1 MLNTSSSSALDPTRR
16 MGAYPL
22 DSGCYR
28 FSVWGPLLQQIELK
42 MLCPIERKIPL
53 QQDEEGYWQVELE
66 GIPAGPVEY
75 LFVLHHEQGQVERP
89 DPASRWQPHGVHG
102 PSRILDPSFDWQDGA
117 WQGIPL
123 PQWILYELHVGTFTP
138 EGTFAAIIPRL
149 PELLDLGVNV
159 LELMPVAQCP
169 GGRNWGYDGV
179 YPYAVQTAYGG
190 AQGLKQLVDACHQ
203 AGMAVILDVV
213 YNHMGP
219 EGNYLREFGP
229 YFTDKYHTPWGAA
242 LNFDDRY
249 CDGVREFFL
258 QNAEFWLEEFHLDGL
273 RLDAIHA
280 IYDFS
285 ARPFLRELSERV
297 EALGQRTGWK
307 RQLIAETDLNDVKI
321 ISPREQGGYGID
333 AQWCDDFHH
342 CVHTLLTGEKEG
354 YYEDFGQL
362 EQLAKSYRESY
373 VFSGQYS
380 PHRARRYGNSAAQH
394 PGSQFVICIQN
405 HDQIG
410 NRMLGER
417 LSQLT
422 SFEGLK
428 LAAATLLLAPMLPML
443 YMGEEYG
450 ETAPFQYFV
459 SHGDP
464 DLVEAVRQ
472 GRRKE
477 FSAFTWKGEV
487 PDPQSEETFYRSKL
501 NWDLKSAGQHQ
512 ALWRWYQTLIRLR
525 KTLPALQTF
534 QRESVQAHLFADCGL
549 ALQRCQGSHALLALF
564 NFSPDHSATYS
575 GWSAGTW
582 QKVLDSNDPDW
593 LGAGSQLPYQSQGD
607 PVEVPAYGVVV
618 YGLSGLSV

>member
-1 MLNTSSSSALDPTRR
+1 MWAP
-16 MGAYPL
+16 
-22 DSGCYR
+22 
-28 FSVWGPLLQQIELK
+28 
-42 MLCPIERKIPL
+42 
-53 QQDEEGYWQVELE
+53 
-66 GIPAGPVEY
+66 
-75 LFVLHHEQGQVERP
+75 
-89 DPASRWQPHGVHG
+89 
-102 PSRILDPSFDWQDGA
+102 
-117 WQGIPL
+117 
-123 PQWILYELHVGTFTP
+123 GTFTP

-203 AGMAVILDVV
+203 VGMAVILDVV

-258 QNAEFWLEEFHLDGL
+258 QNAEYWLEEFHLDGL

-297 EALGQRTGWK
+297 EALGQRTGWQ

-380 PHRARRYGNSAAQH
+380 PHRARRYGNSAAQR

-428 LAAATLLLAPMLPML
+428 LAAAALLLAPMLPML

-472 GRRKE
+472 GRRRE
-477 FSAFTWKGEV
+477 FSAFAWKGEV
-487 PDPQSEETFYRSKL
+487 PDPQSEETFHRSKL
-501 NWDLKSAGQHQ
+501 NWDLKTSGHHHT
-512 ALWRWYQTLIRLR
+512 LWRWYQTLIQLR
-525 KTLPALQTF
+525 KTSPALQSF
-534 QRESVQAHLFADCGL
+534 QRESVQVHLFADGGL
-549 ALQRCQGSHALLALF
+549 ALQRSWGSDTLLALF
-564 NFSPDHSATYS
+564 NFSPDHAATYS
-575 GWSAGTW
+575 GWPVGTW
-582 QKVLDSNDPDW
+582 QKVLDSHDPDW
-593 LGAGSQLPYQSQGD
+593 LGAGSQLPLQTQGD
-607 PVEVPAYGVVV
+607 PVAVPAYGVVL
-618 YGLSGLSV
+618 YGLSAYSPFAH